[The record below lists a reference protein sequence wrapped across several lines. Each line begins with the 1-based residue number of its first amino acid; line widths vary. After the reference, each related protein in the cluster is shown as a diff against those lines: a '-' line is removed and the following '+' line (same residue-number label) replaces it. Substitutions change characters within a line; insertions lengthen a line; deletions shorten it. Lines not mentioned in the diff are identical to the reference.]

1 MSIRDAILVHQSH
14 SELRL
19 NMETLFVYDWNV
31 NKGGLSSA
39 RFRADNVCVLR
50 EPLMASQPFLA

>member
-19 NMETLFVYDWNV
+19 NMETLFVYEIVNV

-39 RFRADNVCVLR
+39 RFRADNVCV
-50 EPLMASQPFLA
+50 